1 MRYDKNMKRKIVVVV
16 LFLAA
21 AALGFLG
28 VRMATFSTDIEMVSL
43 IKSPDPMGL
52 SDMIEGDFRQKAIA
66 IDGKI
71 LQGTGISPQPTA
83 STAKMILSLAVMEKK
98 PFSKGETGENIEI
111 TQEFYDKYRWYYYN
125 HGSVTRVAVGEVIS
139 EYDALSSTL
148 LASSNNMADSLAIW
162 AFGSMEEYKNYATGM
177 LKRIGV
183 NNTVI
188 GVDASGY
195 DESTI
200 STAEDLAT
208 IGARLMEN
216 PVLAEIVGMKS
227 LEVPVAGVIKNGNK
241 LLGENGV
248 SGVKTGYIGSS
259 SGYCLVSAFLIDE
272 HVVTIAVLG
281 SETRGSSFEVS
292 RAEVAKLKEEI
303 VPIDV
308 VLEGETV
315 GFFDSWWLPKTE
327 IKAKQGIKV
336 LSTEINGDSEV
347 ILKEDN
353 VRLETNEKEY
363 VADVE
368 YEDFNNFPSLFER
381 FLHVFGWERE

>member
-1 MRYDKNMKRKIVVVV
+1 MKKKVLLLL
-16 LFLAA
+16 LFLVV

-28 VRMATFSTDIEMVSL
+28 VKMATFPAEIEMTSLIESPVPVSL
-43 IKSPDPMGL
+43 SEML
-52 SDMIEGDFRQKAIA
+52 EGDFRQKAIA
-66 IDGKI
+66 VDGKVV
-71 LQGTGISPQPTA
+71 QGTGVDPQPTA

-111 TQEFYDKYRWYYYN
+111 TQEFYDKYRWYFYN
-125 HGSVTRVAVGEVIS
+125 HGSVTSVAVGEVMS
-139 EYDALSSTL
+139 EYEALASAL

-162 AFGSMEEYKNYATGM
+162 AFGSLDEYKIYATEM
-177 LKRIGV
+177 LKRIGA

-195 DESTI
+195 DESTT
-200 STAEDLAT
+200 STAEDLVI
-208 IGARLMEN
+208 IGAKLMEN
-216 PVLAEIVGMKS
+216 PVLAEIVGLKS

-248 SGVKTGYIGSS
+248 AGVKTGYIGGL
-259 SGYCLVSAFLIDE
+259 SGYCLISAFLVDGHI
-272 HVVTIAVLG
+272 VTIAVLG
-281 SETRGSSFEVS
+281 SETRESSFEVS
-292 RAEVAKLKEEI
+292 RAEVSRLREEI

-336 LSTEINGDSEV
+336 ISTEVNGNLEV
-347 ILKEDN
+347 T
-353 VRLETNEKEY
+353 LEENKVKIKTDEKEY
-363 VADVE
+363 ETDVE
-368 YEDFNNFPSLFER
+368 YAGFSRSPSLFER